1 MIRRITVCLPGNS
14 HRRLRAI
21 ARKTARTVSC
31 HVRKAVAEHLEDI
44 EDRHIAEAALL
55 AYRRS
60 GLSALSP
67 DDLDAELGLKS

>member
-1 MIRRITVCLPGNS
+1 MS
-14 HRRLRAI
+14 F
-21 ARKTARTVSC
+21 
-31 HVRKAVAEHLEDI
+31 HVREAVAEHLEYI

-60 GLSALSP
+60 GLSALSL

>member
-1 MIRRITVCLPGNS
+1 MIRRITVRLPGNS
-14 HRRLRAI
+14 HRHLRAI
-21 ARKTARTVSC
+21 ARKTGRTMSF
-31 HVRKAVAEHLEDI
+31 HVREAVAEHLEYI

-60 GLSALSP
+60 GLSTLSL